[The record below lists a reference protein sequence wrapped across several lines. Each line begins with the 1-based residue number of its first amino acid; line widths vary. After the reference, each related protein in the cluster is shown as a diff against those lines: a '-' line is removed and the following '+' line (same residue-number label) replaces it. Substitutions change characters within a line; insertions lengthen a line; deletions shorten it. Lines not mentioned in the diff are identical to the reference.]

1 MRNIKIALQYEGTR
15 YLGWQRLKD
24 QDSTIQGKLEDL
36 LNKMTDEEVQ
46 VIGCSRTDKGVH
58 AKSLIANFH
67 TNSKMTLHE
76 IQTYMNYYLPE
87 DIRVTYIEEA
97 DDKFH
102 ARHNAKTKVYRFTI
116 DNNSFADVF
125 TRKTAIHQ
133 PKQLDIKAMEKAAN
147 YLIGTHDYDAFTTM
161 KSKKKSCRKSI
172 KSIAITKKNNYVYL
186 EFEGEGFLHNMIRII
201 TGTLIRVGTGEISPE
216 ELANILAS
224 KDRSLSGPMVEGKGL
239 MLMHVNY

>member
-1 MRNIKIALQYEGTR
+1 M
-15 YLGWQRLKD
+15 
-24 QDSTIQGKLEDL
+24 
-36 LNKMTDEEVQ
+36 
-46 VIGCSRTDKGVH
+46 
-58 AKSLIANFH
+58 
-67 TNSKMTLHE
+67 
-76 IQTYMNYYLPE
+76 
-87 DIRVTYIEEA
+87 
-97 DDKFH
+97 
-102 ARHNAKTKVYRFTI
+102 
-116 DNNSFADVF
+116 F

-161 KSKKKSCRKSI
+161 KSKKECCRKSI

-239 MLMHVNY
+239 MLMKVNY